1 MPDLFPVFY
10 NLEPVTIGP
19 ISNSAVSMVVLSE
32 KPVSNLK
39 IDDKIFFLK
48 SVYLYRPSS
57 TNYLVLRLIADPIN
71 ESGDTLYLVAQIGFG
86 NAETGKT
93 FPIDTLLSSTD
104 VAPKT
109 VTWDLNQD
117 IKDGKGAKK
126 YTKNGTTTILLDTES
141 HIIKMTTNNPLNVA
155 SKFYTQ
161 NITDIMLEDTTE
173 IKATP
178 AVMRKSI
185 MDWNISCELQ
195 GEDEDSVNNVKA
207 SQDITPYT
215 TILTMASLAGAAAAL
230 YSTTPFIFRNM
241 IIPLAEFYN
250 DNGKGLPL
258 FSISFLWNFVLMLII
273 IQLFVLGVTGS
284 SEMFFYLFF
293 GVLSIWFL
301 CNKASRD
308 SFGNLQETSN
318 MVTGKAINID
328 YLAMFASSQFNLI
341 GSGFMAFAAIIFFLI
356 FIFGFVYL
364 KTDRIAPE
372 NQVTVYFPFFLTMIF
387 SVILFLLSN
396 AYHLTEDSI
405 LHLATYVA
413 GVAVFITFIISTSM
427 MSQYEKK

>member
-10 NLEPVTIGP
+10 NFEPVTIGP
-19 ISNSAVSMVVLSE
+19 TTNSAVNMTVNSE

-48 SVYLYRPSS
+48 SVYLYRPSGT

-71 ESGDTLYLVAQIGFG
+71 ESGDILYLVAQISFD
-86 NAETGKT
+86 TKKIY
-93 FPIDTLLSSTD
+93 PIDTLLSATTATSQ
-104 VAPKT
+104 T
-109 VTWDLNQD
+109 VTWDINQD

-126 YTKNGTTTILLDTES
+126 FTHSGGTITILLDPDS
-141 HIIKMTTNNPLNVA
+141 HIIQMTNNPDLNVA
-155 SKFYTQ
+155 SKFYSQ
-161 NITDIMLEDTTE
+161 AIPDLILEEVGT

-195 GEDEDSVNNVKA
+195 GEDEESVNPVKA

-250 DNGKGLPL
+250 ENGKGLPL

-293 GVLSIWFL
+293 GVLTIWFL

-318 MVTGKAINID
+318 MVKGKPINIE

-341 GSGFMAFAAIIFFLI
+341 GSGFMALAAIIFFLI

-396 AYHLTEDSI
+396 AYHLTENSI
-405 LHLATYVA
+405 VHMTTYAA
-413 GVAVFITFIISTSM
+413 GVAVLSTFITSTVM
-427 MSQYEKK
+427 MSQYEVK

>member
-1 MPDLFPVFY
+1 MTSFPVFY
-10 NLEPVTIGP
+10 NFEPVTIGTT
-19 ISNSAVSMVVLSE
+19 NSAVNMTVNSE

-48 SVYLYRPSS
+48 SIYLYRPSGGS

-71 ESGDTLYLVAQIGFG
+71 ESGDILYLVAQISFDT
-86 NAETGKT
+86 AKIY
-93 FPIDTLLSSTD
+93 PIDTLLSATTAASQ
-104 VAPKT
+104 T

-126 YTKNGTTTILLDTES
+126 FTHSGGTITILLDSDS
-141 HIIKMTTNNPLNVA
+141 HIIKMTNNPALNVA
-155 SKFYTQ
+155 NKFYTQ
-161 NITDIMLEDTTE
+161 AIPDLILADVGT

-195 GEDEDSVNNVKA
+195 GEDEESVNPVKA

-250 DNGKGLPL
+250 ENGKGLPL

-293 GVLSIWFL
+293 GVLTIWFL

-318 MVTGKAINID
+318 MVTGKPINIE

-341 GSGFMAFAAIIFFLI
+341 GSGFMALAAIVFFLI

-396 AYHLTEDSI
+396 AYHLTENSI
-405 LHLATYVA
+405 VHMATYAA
-413 GVAVFITFIISTSM
+413 GVAVLGTFITSTVM
-427 MSQYEKK
+427 MSQYEMK